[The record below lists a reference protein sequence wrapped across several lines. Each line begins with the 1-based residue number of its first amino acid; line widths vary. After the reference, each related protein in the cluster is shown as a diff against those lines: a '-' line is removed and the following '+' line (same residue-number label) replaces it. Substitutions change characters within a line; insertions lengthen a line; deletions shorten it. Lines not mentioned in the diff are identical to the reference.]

1 MRSESEIR
9 AALRAWIVRA
19 SGKVEAEELTDA
31 TPIVERRILSSLQ
44 VPELLLYIETLR
56 GAPVD
61 VQQLRPGA
69 LGDIDAMY
77 RVFFRGADN
86 AR

>member
-1 MRSESEIR
+1 VRSESEIR

-19 SGKVEAEELTDA
+19 SGKVRDDELTDT

-44 VPELLLYIETLR
+44 VPELLLYVETLR
-56 GAPVD
+56 GALID

-69 LGDIDAMY
+69 LADVDTIY
-77 RVFFRGADN
+77 RVFFHGGN
-86 AR
+86 HGG